1 MKRANGT
8 GTITK
13 LTGNRRKPYAV
24 KITLGYTEEGKL
36 RYRYLSYH
44 RTRREAEKAL
54 AAYNA
59 DPYELSKK
67 YTFKELYDEF
77 YAIQEQTKATNTL
90 KNHKAAIKHLEPLWD
105 MKIQSI
111 DRNVLQNFYSNLDV
125 TPSIVNNIHRTLQG
139 VIRHAVKLGVMPL
152 TMLNVQKV
160 LDLSATQDGQK
171 FEHTLITKEERD
183 KLWQNADDDTTKIIL
198 FYIYTGLRYS
208 ELRNL
213 QEENIHDNYVQIV
226 QAKTKAGERIVPICD
241 RLKALMPIPKVPSY
255 PCFHEQ
261 FRDVFPNHKIHD
273 TRHTF
278 ITMMTEA
285 GIDIRIIQAIAG
297 HQRKTSVTDIYTH
310 ITLEKKLEAV
320 NKLVE

>member
-111 DRNVLQNFYSNLDV
+111 DRNVLQNFYSNLNV

-160 LDLSATQDGQK
+160 LDLSAAQDGQK
-171 FEHTLITKEERD
+171 FEHTLITKEERARLV
-183 KLWQNADDDTTKIIL
+183 K
-198 FYIYTGLRYS
+198 
-208 ELRNL
+208 
-213 QEENIHDNYVQIV
+213 V
-226 QAKTKAGERIVPICD
+226 
-241 RLKALMPIPKVPSY
+241 LKALPMKIRSLRGFEEAIITSGGVDLSEINPKTMESKKVKGLRF
-255 PCFHEQ
+255 CGEVL
-261 FRDVFPNHKIHD
+261 DVDAFTGGFNMQIAFA
-273 TRHTF
+273 TGYA
-278 ITMMTEA
+278 A
-285 GIDIRIIQAIAG
+285 GNTI
-297 HQRKTSVTDIYTH
+297 
-310 ITLEKKLEAV
+310 E
-320 NKLVE
+320 

>member
-1 MKRANGT
+1 MKRANGS

-13 LTGNRRKPYAV
+13 LTGNRRRPYAI

-36 RYRYLSYH
+36 RYKYLSYH

-59 DPYELSKK
+59 DPYELSK

-77 YAIQEQTKATNTL
+77 YAIQEQTKAVNTL

-111 DRNVLQNFYSNLDV
+111 DRNVLQNYYSNLDV

-160 LDLSATQDGQK
+160 LDLSAAQDGQK

-183 KLWQNADDDTTKIIL
+183 RLWQNADDDTTKIIL

-208 ELRNL
+208 ELHNL
-213 QEENIHDNYVQIV
+213 QEENIHEDYVQII
-226 QAKTKAGERIVPICD
+226 QSKTKAGERIVPICD

-255 PCFHEQ
+255 PCFHKQ
-261 FRDVFPNHKIHD
+261 FRDVFPDHKIHD

-285 GIDIRIIQAIAG
+285 GIDLRIIQAIAG

>member
-36 RYRYLSYH
+36 RYKYLSYH
-44 RTRREAEKAL
+44 RTKREAEKAL
-54 AAYNA
+54 ADYNA
-59 DPYELSKK
+59 DPYELSK

-160 LDLSATQDGQK
+160 LDLSAKQDGQK

-213 QEENIHDNYVQIV
+213 QEENIQDNYVQIV